1 MISIGKSPNYYPA
14 KLELSSTGMVHEET
28 LQGAV
33 LQRWSQCHSLPRG
46 ALDALDD
53 PTEPVLWGRQS
64 YGIRSY
70 SYLGVFGIDLSLVT
84 TIVCKY

>member
-1 MISIGKSPNYYPA
+1 
-14 KLELSSTGMVHEET
+14 MVHEET

-64 YGIRSY
+64 YGIR
-70 SYLGVFGIDLSLVT
+70 
-84 TIVCKY
+84 